1 MTKSQLPQWTHRIS
15 STRGA
20 SHGGSQVIR
29 LFILALSGIGLLY
42 SSASA
47 LAEEHERALAEETIP
62 ALAEEC
68 AAPCAG
74 YEATAELQ
82 NDWIFGAHPSFLR
95 SDVFFP
101 KLELDLFYAPTDY
114 LRFVSAIITEPVVD
128 PEPGE
133 NAAFQGIGTYVGELY
148 ALAKVDP
155 LTVRAGKF
163 DTVFSLASE
172 ALPGI
177 HAPDLASVFDADE
190 RLGGE
195 AVVGFEGFGLNNA
208 LAATVFTT
216 DRTFLSES
224 LFTNRGRTT
233 LADGGAGNTT
243 GLSSFSVTLDGCK
256 GAEKGDCYKDG
267 EFGYR
272 LGIRYQKP
280 GLSADTGEEEEE
292 EEEEEPLPGTGNELA
307 YLAAATGS
315 FDLNGNTLR
324 LLGESAYLKHFDG
337 GPDDALLLTGSVA
350 LEVQPMTYIATYTQQ
365 RNFVA
370 DGPDTREQLA
380 DFEVIYASGEEDAP
394 SGAAKWNLGAGYT
407 FAENAEDERTHT
419 FSVRATLQFGGH
431 VKLGR

>member
-1 MTKSQLPQWTHRIS
+1 MAIRIL
-15 STRGA
+15 TL
-20 SHGGSQVIR
+20 V
-29 LFILALSGIGLLY
+29 LAGIGLLS
-42 SSASA
+42 SSASL
-47 LAEEHERALAEETIP
+47 LAQNQKRALAEETIP
-62 ALAEEC
+62 ALAEKC

-82 NDWIFGAHPSFLR
+82 NDWIFGADPSFLK
-95 SDVFFP
+95 SNVLQPTF
-101 KLELDLFYAPTDY
+101 EVDLFYAPTDY

-148 ALAKVDP
+148 AVAKADP
-155 LTVRAGKF
+155 FTVRVGKF

-172 ALPGI
+172 ALPGVSST
-177 HAPDLASVFDADE
+177 DLASAFDADE

-195 AVVGFEGFGLNNA
+195 AVVGFEGFGLNHA
-208 LAATVFTT
+208 LAATAFTT
-216 DRTFLSES
+216 DRTILSES
-224 LFTNRGRTT
+224 LFANRGRAT

-272 LGIRYQKP
+272 LGIRYQKA
-280 GLSADTGEEEEE
+280 GLSPETGEEEEE
-292 EEEEEPLPGTGNELA
+292 EPQPVPGNELT

-315 FDLNGNTLR
+315 FDLNGKKLR
-324 LLGESAYLKHFDG
+324 ILGESAYLKHFDS

-350 LEVQPMTYIATYTQQ
+350 LDVEPLTYVATYTQQ

-370 DGPDTREQLA
+370 DGPDTREHLA
-380 DFEVIYASGEEDAP
+380 DFEMIYGSGEDTP
-394 SGAAKWNLGAGYT
+394 FDGAKWNLAAAYT

-419 FSVRATLQFGGH
+419 FSVRATLDFGGH
-431 VKLGR
+431 MEFGR